1 LSCIYAPGAAT
12 EAEGVR
18 SAGIRAGVRLPAA
31 WLAAPVTLWRFSRPH
46 TLVGTTA
53 SILGIYVIAAA
64 ELPGVGLGDGASDLA
79 LTLLAGAAVN
89 VYIVGLNQC
98 EDVEIDRINKPWLPI
113 PAGRLGVRAAWSLAI
128 GCGVLAAGLAITQ
141 GWAEIAA
148 VGAALAVGTAYSSW
162 PLRLKR
168 FPAAAA
174 ASISLVRA
182 CVVNVGVYLHFAS
195 SLGGRGELS
204 PLPGPIV
211 ALTLFVLP
219 FSFAIAVLKDVPD
232 AEGDRRF
239 RIATFTVR
247 LGPRAAFGIGMAALT
262 VGYLGMALLGPLGLE
277 SASPWVLALG
287 HLACLAALWRL
298 ALRVDPADAASFGGF
313 YMRVWALFFLEYL
326 LMPVAVLAGR

>member
-1 LSCIYAPGAAT
+1 VRAAGTRIGAR
-12 EAEGVR
+12 V
-18 SAGIRAGVRLPAA
+18 PAA
-31 WLAAPVTLWRFSRPH
+31 WIAAPLTLWRFSRPH
-46 TLVGTTA
+46 TLVGTTV

-64 ELPGVGLGDGASDLA
+64 ELPGVALGDGVADLA
-79 LTLLAGAAVN
+79 LALLAGAAVN
-89 VYIVGLNQC
+89 LYIVGLNQC

-113 PAGRLGVRAAWSLAI
+113 PAGQLSLRWAWRLVL
-128 GCGVLAAGLAITQ
+128 GCGMLAGALAVTQ
-141 GWAEIAA
+141 GWVEIGA
-148 VGAALAVGTAYSSW
+148 VGAALAIGTAYSSP

-174 ASISLVRA
+174 ASIAVVRA
-182 CVVNVGVYLHFAS
+182 CVVNVGVYLHFAD
-195 SLGGRGELS
+195 SLGGRSELS
-204 PLPGPIV
+204 GLPGPIV

-247 LGPRAAFGIGMAALT
+247 LGPTAAFRIGMAALT
-262 VGYLGMALLGPLGLE
+262 VGYLGMAVLGPLTLD

-287 HLACLAALWRL
+287 HLACLAILWGF
-298 ALRVDPADAASFGGF
+298 AVRVQPADSASFGGF

-326 LMPVAVLAGR
+326 LVPAAVLAAA